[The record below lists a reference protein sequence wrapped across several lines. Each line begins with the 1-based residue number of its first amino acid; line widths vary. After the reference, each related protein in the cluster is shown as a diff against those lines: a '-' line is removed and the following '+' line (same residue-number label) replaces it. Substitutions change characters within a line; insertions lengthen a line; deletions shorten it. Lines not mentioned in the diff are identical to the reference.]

1 MRPLK
6 LTMSAFGPYADE
18 VTIDF
23 EALGHEGLYLICGDT
38 GAGKTTVF
46 DAISFALFGEASGGD
61 RSAKSLR
68 SDFASAGTPTFVELE
83 FDYRG
88 ERYRVRRNPEYLRPK
103 QKGEGMT
110 KADHDA
116 VLTLPDGGVVA
127 KPSAVT
133 PAIEELLGIDR
144 DQFGQI
150 VMVAQGDFRRL
161 LSSKTDE
168 RAKIFRRLFDTER
181 YLRFQ
186 KELETQRREVETAAE
201 EMRIRAASAV
211 EGARPR
217 GEASASQLADTLRE
231 NMACLDD
238 VARVL
243 EDSCSQDELEL
254 ARLDD
259 QLGSIAQETSALERR
274 LERGRQAVSL
284 RASLDGALRTQ
295 VELSG
300 RRAGLEASLAA
311 EEAREPERRD
321 LENRAAVAQSR
332 LGEYDELDR
341 IQSDAG
347 VEADAVRELEAQL
360 QGLAGLL
367 EGLEAQTAPCTA
379 HLEELGSC
387 EVELAQA
394 QGRVRECRTRFAEA
408 DAQARLATEV
418 EEAARETEARAA
430 TLDRIRGERDDAQA
444 AWQAMKERGDSLQ
457 REEEALRD
465 APERLSEAQAALAG
479 NDRVLASLHEAV
491 EGIER
496 AASELADAHAEAQGA
511 EASYATAKQ
520 EATDTRERY
529 ARIQTAY
536 YDAQAGL
543 LAREL
548 PDGMPCPVCGS
559 VDHPSLAP
567 MPVDAPTAEDVE
579 AAELARS
586 QAENNYAL
594 AGQTRASA
602 FRSVSDRSGLLENL
616 VATHGSREALAERVM
631 QEEAKRRELEAD
643 LERTQRRSREL
654 DETRERLRTVQG
666 CLSEAAERL
675 QGLEARVAKADAERA
690 AAEARHDELAKRLG
704 PADEAQIRKGL
715 ADAQANL
722 ASAER
727 TEREAAARVEERS
740 TLAAKA
746 QDLQSRIAQ
755 VGADRSE
762 LEASLAE
769 RRTTLHGLTERA
781 QGLLARLPHP
791 SKADAQREATDLQK
805 RAEELVRAHTAA
817 LEALRDHDKE
827 LAVLK
832 SQIETWT
839 SQLETIEKTDVSADE
854 ERLRRCREQRSELE
868 PLRSE
873 TYARVDANRSAI
885 KRLRRLEEEYGS
897 VAALRSELDV
907 LAKTANGRLS
917 QMDKVSF
924 ETYVQA
930 HYFDRVLEAAN
941 RRLRVMTN
949 GRYELARGTEARSK
963 TSQSGLD
970 IDVAD
975 AYTGKS
981 RDAGTLSGGE
991 AFKASLA
998 LALGLS
1004 DVVQAHAGGIQLDAM
1019 FIDEGFGSLDQESL
1033 QLAVKTLTEL
1043 TGGGKLVGII
1053 SHVDDLKESID
1064 RKIVVERG
1072 MTGSTLRMEA

>member
-6 LTMSAFGPYADE
+6 LTMSAFGPYAGE

-23 EALGHEGLYLICGDT
+23 EALGREGLYLICGDT

-68 SDFASAGTPTFVELE
+68 SDFAGAGTPTFVELE

-103 QKGEGMT
+103 QKGEGLT

-186 KELETQRREVETAAE
+186 KELETQRRDIETAAE

-238 VARVL
+238 VACVL

-259 QLGSIAQETSALERR
+259 QLGSIAQEASMLERR

-284 RASLDGALRTQ
+284 RAGLDGALQTQ
-295 VELSG
+295 AELSG

-321 LENRAAVAQSR
+321 LENRAAVARSR

-367 EGLEAQTAPCTA
+367 QGLEAQAAPCSA
-379 HLEELGSC
+379 RLEELGAC
-387 EVELAQA
+387 EVELARA
-394 QGRVRECRTRFAEA
+394 QGHVQACRTRFDEA
-408 DAQARLATEV
+408 DTQARLAAEV

-444 AWQAMKERGDSLQ
+444 AWQDLKEQGDSLQ

-465 APERLSEAQAALAG
+465 APERVSEAKDALAG

-496 AASELADAHAEAQGA
+496 ATSELADARAEAQAA

-520 EATDTRERY
+520 EATDARERY

-548 PDGMPCPVCGS
+548 HDGMPCPVCGS

-602 FRSVSDRSGLLENL
+602 FRSVADRSGLLENL
-616 VATHGSREALAERVM
+616 VATHGSREALAERVT
-631 QEEAKRRELEAD
+631 QEEAKRRELEAN

-654 DETRERLRTVQG
+654 DETRERLRAVQG
-666 CLSEAAERL
+666 RLSEAAEKL
-675 QGLEARVAKADAERA
+675 KTLEARMAKADAERA
-690 AAEARHDELAKRLG
+690 AAEARHGELAKRLG

-715 ADAQANL
+715 ADAQADL

-727 TEREAAARVEERS
+727 TKREAAARVEERS
-740 TLAAKA
+740 KLAAKA

-769 RRTTLHGLTERA
+769 RRTTLHGLTERT

-832 SQIETWT
+832 SQIETWS
-839 SQLETIEKTDVSADE
+839 SQLETIEETDVSADE
-854 ERLRRCREQRSELE
+854 EGLRRCREQRSELE

-873 TYARVDANRSAI
+873 TYARVDANRSAA

-897 VAALRSELDV
+897 VAVLRSELDA